1 MTLRRLTI
9 AVPAT
14 LAVAVAAWFLLR
26 VPSAAADS
34 AIIASAREGI
44 FNVVVNTTGEL
55 RARKF
60 VQVQGPANAQAAE
73 IWQMKISTI
82 VPEGTVVKEG
92 EMVAELDRSQVA
104 SKLSEVNLALQKAE
118 AQYTQAQLD
127 STMNLGQAREDLRN
141 MEFTVEEK
149 RIAKEQAQFEA
160 PSIRRQAEIDFEKAQ
175 RALAQAKTNYVTK
188 TQQARAKM
196 SEVSADVERQRNR
209 QQAVSAVMQA
219 FTIKAP
225 APGMVIY
232 AREWNG
238 KKKAVGSTV
247 SPWEPTVATLPD
259 LTEMESVTYVNE
271 VDVRKLAVG
280 QPVTIGLDADPDK
293 NLTGKVTSV
302 ANVGEQRPNQDSKVF
317 EVKIAVAGSD
327 TTLRP
332 GMTTSNAILT
342 ASVAKALHVP
352 LEALANENG
361 VTFVYR
367 RKGASVTKQEVEIG
381 MMNDNQV
388 VITQGLA
395 KDDRVLL
402 LAPADAAKL
411 ELVRLPGSE
420 KRDAL
425 KKADSTARAKAAE
438 DSAAKPAPMGDSAKP
453 VAVPALPGAKDTT
466 KPAKPAPAPA
476 ITRKS

>member
-1 MTLRRLTI
+1 
-9 AVPAT
+9 
-14 LAVAVAAWFLLR
+14 
-26 VPSAAADS
+26 
-34 AIIASAREGI
+34 
-44 FNVVVNTTGEL
+44 
-55 RARKF
+55 
-60 VQVQGPANAQAAE
+60 
-73 IWQMKISTI
+73 
-82 VPEGTVVKEG
+82 
-92 EMVAELDRSQVA
+92 
-104 SKLSEVNLALQKAE
+104 
-118 AQYTQAQLD
+118 
-127 STMNLGQAREDLRN
+127 

-209 QQAVSAVMQA
+209 QKAVTAVMEA

-293 NLTGKVTSV
+293 KLTGKVTSV

-388 VITQGLA
+388 VIAQGLEQ
-395 KDDRVLL
+395 DDRVLL